1 MSVILGID
9 LGTSSVKAMLLD
21 SVKGVIS
28 VESSPYEVSIP
39 FEGYAE
45 QNPETWWL
53 ETKQVL
59 GRLRDKNEQEF
70 NEIQAVGFSGQMHGI
85 VVADCEGKPLRPA
98 ILWLDQRSRK
108 ELESINS
115 VLDFREMGEIFRN
128 RAFTGFAF
136 PSLMWLKEHEPEVLL
151 KAGAVLM
158 PKDYIRFRMTGNL
171 ASDVTD
177 ASATA
182 LFDTAKSLDF
192 PRRYFLPAKSPWR
205 WQGQLPDNAMKNA
218 DLRKEFR
225 LYMAAGT
232 RWPRALEMEY
242 SGKVRSSQI

>member
-158 PKDYIRFRMTGNL
+158 PNPNHKRCY
-171 ASDVTD
+171 
-177 ASATA
+177 
-182 LFDTAKSLDF
+182 
-192 PRRYFLPAKSPWR
+192 
-205 WQGQLPDNAMKNA
+205 GQLNHNA
-218 DLRKEFR
+218 DDNPVLHHKTSGLHTKISRHLGCGR
-225 LYMAAGT
+225 AASHLSVYDCIKCS
-232 RWPRALEMEY
+232 RRIN
-242 SGKVRSSQI
+242 KQQINHIS

>member
-70 NEIQAVGFSGQMHGI
+70 NEIQAVGFFQVRCM
-85 VVADCEGKPLRPA
+85 
-98 ILWLDQRSRK
+98 
-108 ELESINS
+108 ESWWQT
-115 VLDFREMGEIFRN
+115 VRE
-128 RAFTGFAF
+128 
-136 PSLMWLKEHEPEVLL
+136 SLL
-151 KAGAVLM
+151 
-158 PKDYIRFRMTGNL
+158 
-171 ASDVTD
+171 
-177 ASATA
+177 
-182 LFDTAKSLDF
+182 
-192 PRRYFLPAKSPWR
+192 
-205 WQGQLPDNAMKNA
+205 GQLFYGWTSDPEKNWSPLTACWISGNGRYLETGHLPD
-218 DLRKEFR
+218 LPSRP
-225 LYMAAGT
+225 LCG
-232 RWPRALEMEY
+232 
-242 SGKVRSSQI
+242 

>member
-70 NEIQAVGFSGQMHGI
+70 MQKSWVFWRRA
-85 VVADCEGKPLRPA
+85 GKR
-98 ILWLDQRSRK
+98 
-108 ELESINS
+108 
-115 VLDFREMGEIFRN
+115 
-128 RAFTGFAF
+128 
-136 PSLMWLKEHEPEVLL
+136 
-151 KAGAVLM
+151 
-158 PKDYIRFRMTGNL
+158 
-171 ASDVTD
+171 
-177 ASATA
+177 
-182 LFDTAKSLDF
+182 
-192 PRRYFLPAKSPWR
+192 
-205 WQGQLPDNAMKNA
+205 
-218 DLRKEFR
+218 
-225 LYMAAGT
+225 
-232 RWPRALEMEY
+232 
-242 SGKVRSSQI
+242 